1 MLKETSLR
9 TCLIQCETAK
19 RSKRDR
25 RATQPEMGK
34 KNETA
39 EDCQKVLNFAQILV
53 NFAEFLR

>member
-1 MLKETSLR
+1 
-9 TCLIQCETAK
+9 LIQCETAK